1 MTNSNKLTNKK
12 ARVAIFFT
20 TYIILFGV
28 FLFLF
33 SEYVFPSSSDFSQKF
48 AFSILTSF
56 PLALLASIILLIYL
70 PCMLLYILINFLIVP
85 AIDIQK
91 KIKKFLMTKEEKI
104 KRKNDKKNKE
114 LIFRLKMLVCD
125 KITGDLIKQLY
136 FKNLFAKSVNYSLM
150 EPNKIEFKCYINM
163 IVSREELCQIVNHSP
178 INLLLQ
184 TTKNSIKNEN
194 KDIDLFKKWKDH
206 NLINKTINNMK
217 RQCID
222 QEEPIKKT
230 HWLEK
235 FEDYL
240 INTKIYFF
248 KYSSFVQKIKNGRE
262 EEINNKYREYIRCD
276 EIMKKIRFLC
286 EKRAIELDELYENDE
301 LYYL

>member
-1 MTNSNKLTNKK
+1 VTEKSLDNI
-12 ARVAIFFT
+12 IF
-20 TYIILFGV
+20 IL
-28 FLFLF
+28 
-33 SEYVFPSSSDFSQKF
+33 SDLS
-48 AFSILTSF
+48 AFQ
-56 PLALLASIILLIYL
+56 Y
-70 PCMLLYILINFLIVP
+70 
-85 AIDIQK
+85 Q
-91 KIKKFLMTKEEKI
+91 
-104 KRKNDKKNKE
+104 NDKKNKE

-163 IVSREELCQIVNHSP
+163 IVSKEELCQVVNHSP

-206 NLINKTINNMK
+206 NLIIKTINNMK

-230 HWLEK
+230 HWLER

-240 INTKIYFF
+240 MNTKIYFF

-286 EKRAIELDELYENDE
+286 EKRAIELDELYENNE

>member
-1 MTNSNKLTNKK
+1 MTNIN
-12 ARVAIFFT
+12 ARVSIFFT
-20 TYIILFGV
+20 TYLILFGG
-28 FLFLF
+28 FLYLF
-33 SEYVFPSSSDFSQKF
+33 NEYIFPLSLDFSQKF
-48 AFSILTSF
+48 AFSILTSL
-56 PLALLASIILLIYL
+56 PSALLASIILLIYL
-70 PCMLLYILINFLIVP
+70 PCTLLYIFINFLIVP

-104 KRKNDKKNKE
+104 KRQNDKKNKE
-114 LIFRLKMLVCD
+114 LIYRLKMLVCD

-136 FKNLFAKSVNYSLM
+136 FKDLFAKSINYSFM
-150 EPNKIEFKCYINM
+150 EPDKIEFKCYINM
-163 IVSREELCQIVNHSP
+163 IVSKEELCRIVNNAP

-184 TTKNSIKNEN
+184 TTKNSITKEN
-194 KDIDLFKKWKDH
+194 KDIDLFKQWKDH
-206 NLINKTINNMK
+206 NLIIKTINNMK

-248 KYSSFVQKIKNGRE
+248 KYSSFVQKIKNRRE

-286 EKRAIELDELYENDE
+286 EKRAIELDELYKNDE